1 MTKEFIGLAAV
12 LLSIVGHLPYITD
25 TIKGKTKPHVFTW
38 VIWAIVTILAFL
50 GQWLKGGGAGSW
62 TTGVTGLITILV
74 ALLALKHGSKDIR
87 RSDKLFFAGALI
99 AIIPWYLTDDPT
111 LSIVIITLID
121 VLAFIPTVRKT
132 IGNPSSETLFTY
144 ALNIPRHG
152 LALIALENYNLA
164 TYLYPASLF
173 VMNIL
178 MTFIIIRP
186 KTRDIADLA
195 SQDQ

>member
-1 MTKEFIGLAAV
+1 MKEFIGLAAV

-25 TIKGKTKPHVFTW
+25 TIKGKTQPHVFTW
-38 VIWAIVTILAFL
+38 VIWAIVTILAFF
-50 GQWLKGGGAGSW
+50 GQWAKGGGAGSW
-62 TTGVTGLITILV
+62 TTGVTGLITVLI
-74 ALLALKHGSKDIR
+74 ALLALKNGSKDIT
-87 RSDKLFFAGALI
+87 RSDRLFLAGALI

-164 TYLYPASLF
+164 TYLYPAALF
-173 VMNIL
+173 FMNIL
-178 MTFIIIRP
+178 MVSIIIRP
-186 KTRDIADLA
+186 KNRGKADSA